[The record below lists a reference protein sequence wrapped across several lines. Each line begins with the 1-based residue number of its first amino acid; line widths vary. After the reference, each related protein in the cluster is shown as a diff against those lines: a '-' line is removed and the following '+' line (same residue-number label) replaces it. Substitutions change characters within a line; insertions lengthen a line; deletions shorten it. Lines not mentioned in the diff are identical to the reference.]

1 MFYYKNGDINYVG
14 EWSQNKRNGCGVGY
28 RTSDGTM
35 HIGKW
40 VENKPENIGARFD
53 KSGNFIDI
61 ANYLDG
67 VKHGKCISLDESGN
81 FVISV
86 WENGEKISEC
96 VVDDSQN

>member
-1 MFYYKNGDINYVG
+1 
-14 EWSQNKRNGCGVGY
+14 
-28 RTSDGTM
+28 M

-40 VENKPENIGARFD
+40 AENKPENIGARFD

-86 WENGEKISEC
+86 WENGEKISEY